1 MIKIVGIRENFPIL
15 SRKVNGK
22 DLVYFDNGAST
33 QKPKTVMAAI
43 EKCLKEEYSN
53 VHRGVHFLSGL
64 ATDKFEESRIAFKKF
79 INAKHVHEIIFT
91 KGTTD
96 SINIIAGS
104 FSSLLKSGDEILVS
118 ELEHHSNIVPWQLCC
133 ERSGATLKKI
143 PIRESGDLNIEAFE
157 RLLSNKTKLVAI
169 SHVSN
174 TLGTIN
180 PVEKIIK
187 MSHKVGAKVLV
198 DGAQA
203 ISHLPLNMQKL
214 NVDFYCFSAH
224 KMYGPSGVGVLY
236 GKEKIL
242 NKLPPYQGGGAMIKE
257 VGFEKTTYNELPYK
271 FEAGT
276 PNIEA
281 VISCKSSIDFICSIG
296 MKKIAA
302 YENELLQYTTKKLV
316 EIEGVKIY
324 GKSEKKSAIIS
335 FNIDGIH
342 HYDLGVLLDKMGIAV
357 RTGHHCTQP
366 LMKRFKIP
374 GTVRIS
380 LAIYN
385 TKNEVDICIAAIK
398 KAKLMLL

>member
-1 MIKIVGIRENFPIL
+1 MIEIVKIRDNFPIL

-33 QKPKTVMAAI
+33 QKPKTVINAI

-96 SINIIAGS
+96 AINIIAGS
-104 FSSLLKSGDEILVS
+104 FSSLLKSGDEIIIS

-143 PIRESGDLNIEAFE
+143 PIKDSGDLNIEAFE
-157 RLLSNKTKLVAI
+157 RLLSNKTKIVAI

-180 PVEKIIK
+180 PIDKIIK
-187 MSHKVGAKVLV
+187 MSHKAGAKVLV

-242 NKLPPYQGGGAMIKE
+242 NNLPPYQGGGAMIKE

-281 VISCKSSIDFICSIG
+281 VISCKSSIDFICSVG
-296 MKKIAA
+296 MEKIVT

-316 EIEGVKIY
+316 EIEGMKIY
-324 GKSEKKSAIIS
+324 GNSEKKSAIIS

-342 HYDLGVLLDKMGIAV
+342 HYDLGVLLDKMGVAV

-385 TKNEVDICIAAIK
+385 TKNEIDTCIAAIK